1 MSNSKKEIELLYKL
15 FSNFL
20 SNLTNE
26 QYLQL
31 VNGESELKLVSKKI
45 DTNTIQVYKMLLQDI
60 ISVEDIEE
68 RKLLLSSHLNKKS
81 DLINLSDF
89 LNIPTKSKD
98 TIKVMLDNIIE
109 YTIENEDYI
118 KNNVKEDQKYEKELS
133 DLINQIEA
141 TMDTNEAKELLK
153 NSSIAYRKADLMNF
167 AKKLS
172 VFPDKR
178 SSADDIINEIV
189 QAVVEAKIRSYKIR
203 KKL

>member
-31 VNGESELKLVSKKI
+31 LNGEADLKLVSKKI
-45 DTNTIQVYKMLLQDI
+45 DQNTIQMYKMILQEIVDI
-60 ISVEDIEE
+60 EDIEE
-68 RKLLLSSHLNKKS
+68 RKILLLSHFNKKT
-81 DLINLSDF
+81 DLANLSNY

-98 TIKVMLDNIIE
+98 TVKIILDNIIE
-109 YTIENEDYI
+109 YTLANEDYI
-118 KNNVKEDQKYEKELS
+118 KNNIKENQKLEKELS
-133 DLINQIEA
+133 ELVNQIEG
-141 TMDTNEAKELLK
+141 TMDSAEAKELLK
-153 NSSIAYRKADLMNF
+153 KSSISSRKVDLINF

-178 SSADDIINEIV
+178 SSTDDIINEIV
-189 QAVVEAKIRSYKIR
+189 QTVVEAKIRSYKIR
-203 KKL
+203 KKM

>member
-109 YTIENEDYI
+109 YTIENGDYI

-141 TMDTNEAKELLK
+141 TMDTNEAKDLLK